1 LIIIRNLFALLFVL
15 LDLYKW
21 ALILSAIVSTL
32 MSFGVLDSRNRIVW
46 TISDFLYKVTEP
58 ALRPIRAVLPSFG
71 GIDLSPWI
79 ALLLLQ
85 YVVGPVLLQIE
96 LAVLGGLTTGAM

>member
-1 LIIIRNLFALLFVL
+1 LIIIHNLFALLFVL
-15 LDLYKW
+15 LNLYKW

-32 MSFGVLDSRNRIVW
+32 ISFGVLDTRNRFVW

-71 GIDLSPWI
+71 GVDLSPLI
-79 ALLLLQ
+79 ALLLIQ
-85 YVVGPVLLQIE
+85 YVVEPVLLQIE
-96 LAVLGGLTTGAM
+96 ILIEGGGAF